1 MSTKIQ
7 LIVGLGNPGSQY
19 ENTRHNAGFWF
30 VDELARQNQSSFKP
44 DKKHHGDICKIN
56 LGGNEVRLL
65 KPNTFMN
72 RSGQAVA
79 SLANF
84 FKIPAEN
91 ILVAHDELDFPVG
104 KVRLKLGGGHGGH
117 NGLRDII
124 AKLGTK
130 NFMRLRIG
138 IDHPGS
144 SDQVTGYVLG
154 KPQQKE
160 YNLIINSL
168 DNAIAVCDLL
178 AKGDIQKATQNLH
191 RN

>member
-1 MSTKIQ
+1 MTSKIQ

-30 VDELARQNQSSFKP
+30 VDELARQNGGTFKI
-44 DKKHHGDICKIN
+44 DKKYHGDICQIQFGSE
-56 LGGNEVRLL
+56 LVRLL
-65 KPNTFMN
+65 KPSTFMN
-72 RSGQAVA
+72 RSGQSVA

-84 FKIPAEN
+84 FKIPADA

-104 KVRLKLGGGHGGH
+104 KVRLKTGGGHGGH

-124 AKLGTK
+124 DRLGNK

-154 KPQQKE
+154 RPQQKE
-160 YNLIINSL
+160 RELIDNSL
-168 DNAIAVCDLL
+168 DKAISICDML
-178 AKGDIQKATQNLH
+178 ASGEIQKATQTLH
-191 RN
+191 RD